1 MKGIRHRGGDSVLS
15 SYYSSP
21 TYPRA
26 STLENAVVGVG
37 GAPRPMNDRV
47 RPPCERKVDT
57 RGVERLGKATGVA
70 ILEVSV
76 IVDGVR
82 VVSVGEGG
90 NTKSV

>member
-1 MKGIRHRGGDSVLS
+1 
-15 SYYSSP
+15 
-21 TYPRA
+21 
-26 STLENAVVGVG
+26 
-37 GAPRPMNDRV
+37 MNDRV